1 MTETEAAYVA
11 GLLEGEGCF
20 DFNAGDP
27 RYPRIRCE
35 TTDRDVADKLVELVG
50 GRISLSKRRQA
61 HHKQAYMWFLNGRDN
76 VEPVLVAIRPWMSQR
91 RTAKIDELLNSYV

>member
-27 RYPRIRCE
+27 RYPGSGARLR
-35 TTDRDVADKLVELVG
+35 TAMADQLVELVG